1 MCTYSFTPYVG
12 CKGGQQHY
20 YLQWMKCSNALEN
33 GDKFCPMDQSVE
45 SDALRQLSRNVLSC
59 PIHTPIVVQQ
69 HMFEFAQAEN
79 VPPTPRSRARR
90 GNMTPKTRTPK
101 SGTFGRFEE
110 QVPRRKRASTRDHSP
125 ASSIDIDSDS
135 DAARPK
141 TSDGVKR
148 PEREDRGRST
158 GLRDKPHH
166 RRVNSA
172 DLEML
177 PARASTTRQSQRK
190 TERPSRPQKEAPEQ
204 TEQATKEEVSE
215 EKPKGKSPKITH
227 TLDIPSAGPVGIGI
241 TGLPYSPDIYRRP
254 SSTELTKT
262 DESAKSEPENK
273 AETAVSPVALLA
285 CNSNTGS
292 DSSPVQQT
300 EPLPFSS
307 SLASRRGRRV
317 ARSLRMSSEESPMT
331 RIDEHDGQEPVHE
344 LPRSGSRPVSRSSTS
359 RVPSRRGTPHLSQD
373 AFIPPVPPLSPGLHT
388 PRGFGEFPP
397 LSPRSFRTTFSYEG
411 SGDASSVKSGR
422 SRKGYEEQVADAK
435 KWVEARGS
443 MPINHGGSGNIT
455 DLVMQNPRKMSEPN
469 LVAGRDSSI
478 DSGYKSG
485 QGNLQR
491 RGSEA
496 AVETDAAK
504 LQKTMSASGLSQA
517 HRPPPLQLVGA
528 HAGRLPPCALPV
540 SLYSPAVVQGTPQAA
555 AAAAAAAAAEQE
567 QAKKPLLQKMGLRKK
582 ISGLVGKGRSK
593 EVGVGG

>member
-12 CKGGQQHY
+12 CKGGQQHH

-45 SDALRQLSRNVLSC
+45 TDALRQLSRNVLSC

-69 HMFEFAQAEN
+69 HMFEFVQAET

-90 GNMTPKTRTPK
+90 GNMTPKARTPK

-125 ASSIDIDSDS
+125 ASSTEIDSDS
-135 DAARPK
+135 DAVRPK

-158 GLRDKPHH
+158 GLRDKSH

-177 PARASTTRQSQRK
+177 PTRASTTRQSQRK
-190 TERPSRPQKEAPEQ
+190 TERPSRSQKEVA
-204 TEQATKEEVSE
+204 EQAEQVKKEEASE
-215 EKPKGKSPKITH
+215 EKPKGKSPKTTH
-227 TLDIPSAGPVGIGI
+227 TLDIPGAGPVGIGI
-241 TGLPYSPDIYRRP
+241 TGLPSSPDIYRRP
-254 SSTELTKT
+254 SSTEPIKT
-262 DESAKSEPENK
+262 DEASKSETEKK
-273 AETAVSPVALLA
+273 AEAAVSPIAFLA
-285 CNSNTGS
+285 SSSNTGS

-300 EPLPFSS
+300 EPLPFSP
-307 SLASRRGRRV
+307 SLASRRGRRTT
-317 ARSLRMSSEESPMT
+317 RSIRMSSEESPMT

-359 RVPSRRGTPHLSQD
+359 RVPSRRGTPLLSQD

-411 SGDASSVKSGR
+411 GDASSIKSGR

-485 QGNLQR
+485 QGYLQR
-491 RGSEA
+491 RGSEVA
-496 AVETDAAK
+496 AETDAAK
-504 LQKTMSASGLSQA
+504 LQKTMSASGLTQA

-540 SLYSPAVVQGTPQAA
+540 SLYSPAVVQGGPQ
-555 AAAAAAAAAEQE
+555 AAAAAAAAEQE

-582 ISGLVGKGRSK
+582 ISGLVGKGRGK
-593 EVGVGG
+593 EVGVEG